1 MGVLQVRIANRVFFA
16 NLKMWTPYYS
26 HPIRKSKIVSKKNE
40 FLETLSNSVFF
51 KEKIMH
57 PYELKK
63 KKRIL
68 VQRSHWGKPDKV
80 ASAAAASS
88 ILRILPSN
96 YS

>member
-63 KKRIL
+63 KENL
-68 VQRSHWGKPDKV
+68 STEVTLGKTRQ
-80 ASAAAASS
+80 SCICSS
-88 ILRILPSN
+88 GI
-96 YS
+96 